1 MKPWF
6 NKVGRRGRGF
16 DKNWSETDSL
26 IHLFFM
32 DHYLINLIIKTNKIN
47 DFRRILFFVMSLCSY
62 YLMSS
67 HDQIRAL
74 TSYCRR
80 RSKNDLFEENQGK
93 LLDFFNSRIYYGVC
107 LFEHR
112 KLHLRKYI
120 HCIKWILI
128 TVESISQNKN

>member
-47 DFRRILFFVMSLCSY
+47 DFRRILFFAMSLCSY
-62 YLMSS
+62 YLIPS
-67 HDQIRAL
+67 HDQIQVL
-74 TSYCRR
+74 TSYNRR
-80 RSKNDLFEENQGK
+80 RSKNDLFRT
-93 LLDFFNSRIYYGVC
+93 NSETLIYR
-107 LFEHR
+107 LFIGE
-112 KLHLRKYI
+112 L
-120 HCIKWILI
+120 
-128 TVESISQNKN
+128 S